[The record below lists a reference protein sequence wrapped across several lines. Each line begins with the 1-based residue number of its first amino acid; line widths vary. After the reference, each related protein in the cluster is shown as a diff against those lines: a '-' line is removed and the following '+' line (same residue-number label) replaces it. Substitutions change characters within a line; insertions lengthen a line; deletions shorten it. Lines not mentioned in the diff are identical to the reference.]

1 MSFKLNLEKSIKYE
15 FIIYKLNFE
24 YVLEL
29 FFETF
34 VYVGWTF
41 LLVSILSNPDNNEN
55 VFFTL
60 CLIFFTIFLLISWF
74 LNYKMLKVEISNPK
88 IDREKIVE
96 LLKKEFPDFLLND
109 NGINILRGK
118 YRGGIFSSGKKI
130 FVIFTEDKI
139 LLNLT
144 TYGRGESNIP
154 FYSIINHRKLI
165 KIRKDFMKN
174 KKIL

>member
-24 YVLEL
+24 YALEL

-34 VYVGWTF
+34 VYIGWTF
-41 LLVSILSNPDNNEN
+41 LLVSIISNPVNNEDM
-55 VFFTL
+55 VFCL
-60 CLIFFTIFLLISWF
+60 CLIIFTIFLLISWF
-74 LNYKMLKVEISNPK
+74 LNYKLLKVEISNSK
-88 IDREKIVE
+88 IDRKKIVE

-118 YRGGIFSSGKKI
+118 YRGGIFSSGKKL
-130 FVIFTEDKI
+130 FVVFTKDKI

-144 TYGRGESNIP
+144 TYRRGESNIP
-154 FYSIINHRKLI
+154 FYSIFNHHKLI
-165 KIRKDFMKN
+165 KIRKDFIKN
-174 KKIL
+174 KRIL